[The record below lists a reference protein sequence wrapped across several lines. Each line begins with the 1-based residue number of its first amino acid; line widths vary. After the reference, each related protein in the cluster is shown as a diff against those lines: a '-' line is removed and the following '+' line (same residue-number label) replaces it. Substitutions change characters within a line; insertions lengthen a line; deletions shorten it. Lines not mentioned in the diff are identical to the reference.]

1 MLLNHINPSPIL
13 AEYIRLYRI
22 IDFAFED
29 DLRIPPKL
37 YSPRPEHCLQFY
49 PRDTESV
56 VYPDSNITVANKRAT
71 LVGQHTILQHRCV
84 GKNFLSFQVVF
95 QPTAFHRLTG
105 LPLSKVANV
114 YMDASDIFGS
124 SIHEVNE
131 RLFEASSYKE
141 MVGIV
146 EAFLLQ
152 LSRKNSRSKEM
163 QAIDYSTNRMINEED
178 NFGIDAFLKES
189 YLSHRQFDRL
199 FNERVGISP
208 KQFLQV
214 IRFDKA
220 YRLKNKFPML
230 DWLTVAIRC
239 GYHDYQHLVKDYKNF
254 TGHTPTRF
262 FALDNNAPE
271 RLFGDAEI

>member
-22 IDFAFED
+22 IDFFFED
-29 DLRIPPKL
+29 HLSIPPKL

-56 VYPDSNITVANKRAT
+56 MYPESNITVSNKRAT

-95 QPTAFHRLTG
+95 QPTALFRLTG
-105 LPLSKVANV
+105 IPLNELTNV
-114 YMDASDIFGS
+114 YMDAADIFGNG
-124 SIHEVNE
+124 IHEVNE
-131 RLFEASSYKE
+131 RLFEAASYKE
-141 MVGIV
+141 MVSIV
-146 EAFLLQ
+146 ETFLIR
-152 LSRKNSRSKEM
+152 LSLKKNGHKALE
-163 QAIDYSTNRMINEED
+163 AIDHSINKMIAEEEH
-178 NFGIDAFLKES
+178 FGIDPFLKNS

-199 FNERVGISP
+199 FKQRVGISP

-220 YRLKNKFPML
+220 YRLKNKFPET
-230 DWLTVAIRC
+230 DWLTVAVQC
-239 GYHDYQHLVKDYKNF
+239 GYHDYQHLVKDYKTF

-271 RLFGDAEI
+271 RLFGDAET